1 VPWRATAFEDL
12 DDDHATA
19 AAWTSGLAGIDS
31 GSGGLAFRFC
41 NCEQL
46 TRARDIVG
54 ARAFGEQAVVT
65 NAVQTLGQD
74 VDQEAADELV
84 CGERHALVSMATAIG
99 GVELAGNRRGNP
111 ADALDRQSNRLDR
124 AEERHAAILPSV
136 ILLAVRQQT
145 ELN

>member
-1 VPWRATAFEDL
+1 MPWRATAFEDL

-46 TRARDIVG
+46 TRAGDIVG

-65 NAVQTLGQD
+65 DAVQALGQD

-84 CGERHALVSMATAIG
+84 CGGVMRLYRSRPSM
-99 GVELAGNRRGNP
+99 R
-111 ADALDRQSNRLDR
+111 
-124 AEERHAAILPSV
+124 
-136 ILLAVRQQT
+136 
-145 ELN
+145 